1 MNCRFL
7 AVLLIACASRSAFA
21 QAVGAGGV
29 APGAVQQLP
38 ETPHAP
44 RLRFAPW
51 LGFAVPIGSAAPKLP
66 ISDLTAPPVLIGG
79 DIAWGPSLSW
89 DVGLTFFTGLGLGA
103 PKVCPEP
110 HNKCSLSAGGQ
121 LALRGRYYLRPS
133 ERVNPWLG
141 LGVGLEVLGT
151 SSETTMS
158 NDQILFESTTTAKQS
173 DIYYGPLFGM
183 LHAGIDFRVRRS
195 VTLGGVVGFSLARFT
210 NVKHTTSVE
219 GQVTE
224 SSSNSLTATSFHEWL
239 FLAVNGT
246 FDVRL

>member
-1 MNCRFL
+1 VNCRFL

-110 HNKCSLSAGGQ
+110 Q
-121 LALRGRYYLRPS
+121 
-133 ERVNPWLG
+133 RVNPWLG

-158 NDQILFESTTTAKQS
+158 NDQILFESTTTTKQS

-224 SSSNSLTATSFHEWL
+224 SSSNSLAATSFHEWL